1 MNNGK
6 ANFGNI
12 EDFIKEKGKEMIDLI
27 KETSLSWEEAKK
39 VVYPRLVNYEWN
51 KETLEDTIIT
61 RKFGDLAVL
70 FYLKIDEET
79 TVMVRRKMIEEIW
92 KKEIDEVM
100 ETAIENMRKDN
111 KKPVRKF
118 LGMTV
123 VTNTEEKFGAS
134 ALLDWRTRASL
145 EEEVGEA
152 WLIPSSIHE
161 WIILPTKDF
170 DTNKEELNKMVK
182 EANQEVVDVSEW
194 LSDHVYKLTETGD
207 IISCA

>member
-12 EDFIKEKGKEMIDLI
+12 ENFIEQKGKEMIDLI
-27 KETSLSWEEAKK
+27 KDTTLNWEEAKK
-39 VVYPRLVNYEWN
+39 AVYPRLVNYEWN
-51 KETLEDTIIT
+51 KETLEDTIVT

-70 FYLKIDEET
+70 FYLRIDEET
-79 TVMVRRKMIEEIW
+79 TVMVKRKMIDEVW
-92 KKEIDEVM
+92 KKDIDEVM
-100 ETAIENMRKDN
+100 EIAIENMRRN
-111 KKPVRKF
+111 NEKPVRNF

-123 VTNTEEKFGAS
+123 VTNDEAKFGAS

-161 WIILPTKDF
+161 WIVFPTKDL
-170 DTNKEELNKMVK
+170 DTSKEELNKMVK
-182 EANQEVVDVSEW
+182 EINQKEIEVHDW

>member
-6 ANFGNI
+6 ANFGKI

-111 KKPVRKF
+111 EKPVRKF

-123 VTNTEEKFGAS
+123 VTNTEKKFGAS

-207 IISCA
+207 IISCE